1 MKLRDI
7 EVELGRDGLLTI
19 TAVRHDERGSKRH
32 VRSVQLQRESAAAL
46 LRAMHIMEA
55 THD

>member
-1 MKLRDI
+1 VKLRDI